1 MMSNN
6 IDFAALNGSGS
17 FNGHI
22 VKTTFLFQG
31 TSTLTTDSTFNCVSN
46 AGTAMQFGAYNSGS
60 GICLVSGAENVVRAT
75 VQTIFSMTET
85 QNSAIGVQGIKTSGV
100 TTWSRVQGILNGSV
114 INPKEYSYGVDGTST
129 TFGIG
134 YGDAIVN
141 PGAKI
146 RLYLNYDC
154 VRNGVE
160 GTTTY
165 WALMGD
171 LACDGVKTYAYFD
184 IQCGATSTSIPMLY
198 QRGRATAKL
207 WRHIIEVYEI
217 VS

>member
-1 MMSNN
+1 MSDN
-6 IDFAALNGSGS
+6 IDFATMNGVGS
-17 FNGHI
+17 WNGHI

-31 TSTLTTDSTFNCVSN
+31 TSTLTTDATFNCVSN

-60 GICLVSGAENVVRAT
+60 GICLISGANNVARAT
-75 VQTIFSMTET
+75 VQTVFSMSEE
-85 QNSAIGVQGIKTSGV
+85 QNFAIGIQGIKTSGV
-100 TTWSRVQGILNGSV
+100 TTWSRIQGILNGSV
-114 INPKEYSYGVDGTST
+114 INPKEYSYGVDGVSPA
-129 TFGIG
+129 FGVG

-171 LACDGVKTYAYFD
+171 LACDGVRTFAYFD

-207 WRHIIEVYEI
+207 WRHIVEVYEV